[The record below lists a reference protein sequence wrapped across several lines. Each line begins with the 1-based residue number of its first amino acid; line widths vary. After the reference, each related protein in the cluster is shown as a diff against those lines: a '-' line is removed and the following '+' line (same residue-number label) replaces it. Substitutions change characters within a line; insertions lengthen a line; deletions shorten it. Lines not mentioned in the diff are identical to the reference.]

1 MRTRRCVRGVVLAL
15 AALAAAAGPFAGPLA
30 AQRSLVFERFDADI
44 AVRQNGDVVVRE
56 TLQPHFTGSWN
67 GIVRVL
73 SLQHTT
79 AKHKRARLNVDF
91 QSATD
96 GQGHALR
103 HEIEHPDRWH
113 ERFRVWVPGAAN
125 ATRTVVLTYVVHNA
139 IRFFEPDSTGAALDE
154 LYWQVT
160 GTEWEVPIRVASA
173 TVMLPRGLAVKQA
186 AAYGGA
192 VNSTAQVPVEVEG
205 GVARVTDAG
214 PFTPGHGLT
223 IAVGWPAGT
232 VARPTAADALR
243 SGFGTYWPLLLP
255 LLVFYFAYRRWNR
268 NGRDPKPHSIM
279 VRYDPPHDL
288 RPVELGTLVDNRAD
302 MRDITSMIVDLAVRG
317 HIRIDELE
325 KEGLL
330 AKLKEQDYE
339 FHLLKPPSEW
349 QGLEPYEHVF
359 LTSLFS
365 RDHVDH
371 VSLGRALATVM
382 GSGAP
387 HDDARKDWPDPLTV
401 PTIKLSDLKNS
412 FYKKV
417 SSITNAVYD
426 RLVDRAF
433 YRTRPDKAM
442 RLWLGMAVPAV
453 GIGVAI
459 AVVSQSAG
467 AVGARTMLGVALA
480 VSGVILAIF
489 GIIMPART
497 ETGARTR
504 EEALGFKEFLAKV
517 DADRFKRMITSP
529 KMFEQFLAYAMAFH
543 VEEKWAKA
551 FDGMF
556 TEPPDWYRS
565 SAGMHAGV
573 FNASMFAHSLSSMTT
588 QASST
593 MSSSPSSGSGGGGSV
608 GGGSGGGGGGG
619 F

>member
-1 MRTRRCVRGVVLAL
+1 MGTRRPVRATLLAL
-15 AALAAAAGPFAGPLA
+15 ATVLAAAGPLAGPLA

-56 TLQPHFTGSWN
+56 TLRPHFTGSWN

-73 SLQHTT
+73 SLRYAT
-79 AKHKRARLNVDF
+79 AKGRPLRLDVDF

-113 ERFRVWVPGAAN
+113 DRFRVWVPGAAN

-139 IRFFEPDSTGAALDE
+139 LRFFDEDSPAGALDE
-154 LYWQVT
+154 LNWQVT
-160 GTEWEVPIRVASA
+160 GTEWEVPIRKAS
-173 TVMLPRGLAVKQA
+173 VMVVLPRGVTAKQA
-186 AAYGGA
+186 AAYVG
-192 VNSTAQVPVEVEG
+192 TADSGTQTPVETDG
-205 GVARVTDAG
+205 GTVRVADAG

-223 IAVGWPAGT
+223 IAVGWPAGV

-243 SGFGTYWPLLLP
+243 GGVGTYWPLLLP
-255 LLVFYFAYRRWNR
+255 LLVLYFAYGRWSR

-288 RPVELGTLVDNRAD
+288 RPVELGTLVNNRAD
-302 MRDITSMIVDLAVRG
+302 MRDVTSMIVDLAVRG
-317 HIRIDELE
+317 YIRIDELD

-339 FHLLKPPSEW
+339 FHLLKPPAQW
-349 QGLEPYEHVF
+349 DGLEPYEQVF
-359 LTSLFS
+359 LSSLFS

-382 GSGAP
+382 GKQG
-387 HDDARKDWPDPLTV
+387 HDPSTAGWPDPLTV
-401 PTIKLSDLKNS
+401 PSIKLSDLKNS

-453 GIGVAI
+453 GVGVF
-459 AVVSQSAG
+459 VFVTTKSAG
-467 AVGARTMLGVALA
+467 YFGALPMLGVA
-480 VSGVILAIF
+480 GVISGIILGIF
-489 GIIMPART
+489 GLIMPART
-497 ETGARTR
+497 EKGARTR
-504 EEALGFKEFLAKV
+504 EEALGFKEFLEKV

-529 KMFEQFLAYAMAFH
+529 EMFEQFLAYAMAFN

-565 SAGMHAGV
+565 SAGMHVGA
-573 FNASMFAHSLSSMTT
+573 FNASAFAHSLSGMTH
-588 QASST
+588 QASTT
-593 MSSSPSSGSGGGGSV
+593 MSSSPGSASGGGGSV
-608 GGGSGGGGGGG
+608 GGGAGGGGGGG